1 MRVAEFE
8 YRKQPYMIY
17 KRTYE
22 QPTTRL
28 LLFESI
34 VLLTGSETT
43 LPTDPTDGTD
53 EALSKGNDDFWDE
66 D

>member
-1 MRVAEFE
+1 
-8 YRKQPYMIY
+8 MIY

-28 LLFESI
+28 LLFEGI